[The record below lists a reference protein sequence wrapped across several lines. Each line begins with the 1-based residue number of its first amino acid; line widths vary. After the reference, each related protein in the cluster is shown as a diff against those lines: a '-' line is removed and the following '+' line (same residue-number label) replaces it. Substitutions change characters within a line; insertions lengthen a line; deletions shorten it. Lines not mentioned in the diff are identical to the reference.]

1 MKLAPKI
8 IRIDFSKLAL
18 AALLA
23 SCTSARFDDT
33 STVAQSAE
41 HSCVF
46 IDLFTDQTFEEFA
59 STEAAAAA
67 AAREECE
74 ANTGNQACVRV
85 RCSDGSLS
93 ARAVP
98 MSTVVCEAADS
109 TATDIG
115 HQAEAPGQNTECQVV
130 EERGHFVKCWVE
142 DVRRDGEI
150 WYGSAASRPEAKQTA
165 MESCLG
171 DAGIECVH
179 RGCIDAVVDDSAP

>member
-1 MKLAPKI
+1 MKLAPKTI
-8 IRIDFSKLAL
+8 GIDFSRMAL
-18 AALLA
+18 VALLA
-23 SCTSARFDDT
+23 SCASAGSDGT

-74 ANTGNQACVRV
+74 ANTGNPACVRV
-85 RCSDGSLS
+85 RCSDGNLS
-93 ARAVP
+93 ARAIP

-109 TATDIG
+109 TATDG
-115 HQAEAPGQNTECQVV
+115 GRQAENPKQNPECQVV
-130 EERGHFVKCWVE
+130 EEPGHSVKCWVE

-150 WYGSAASRPEAKQTA
+150 WYGSAATRPEAKQSA
-165 MESCLG
+165 MDSCLG

-179 RGCIDAVVDDSAP
+179 RGCIDAVVDDSAL